1 MSLKV
6 AKIVT
11 VEDVEVAVVDEAV
24 IVDTIVVGIEADMT
38 MIEATEEVMMTAEE
52 EAMTMGVTEDK
63 IIIIMVVEEEDDM
76 MIAEETIQA
85 ATLILVDAIDEI
97 QTGDLPQKMI
107 SERLQ
112 QKRPRL
118 DPGLNCNHER

>member
-6 AKIVT
+6 AKIVM

-52 EAMTMGVTEDK
+52 EAMTMGVSIYAKSDVHTC
-63 IIIIMVVEEEDDM
+63 IIHMKV
-76 MIAEETIQA
+76 
-85 ATLILVDAIDEI
+85 
-97 QTGDLPQKMI
+97 
-107 SERLQ
+107 
-112 QKRPRL
+112 
-118 DPGLNCNHER
+118 

>member
-11 VEDVEVAVVDEAV
+11 VEDVEVAVVVEAV

-63 IIIIMVVEEEDDM
+63 IIIIVVVEEEDDT
-76 MIAEETIQA
+76 MIAGETIQA
-85 ATLILVDAIDEI
+85 ATLILADAIDEI

-112 QKRPRL
+112 QKRLRL
-118 DPGLNCNHER
+118 DPGLNCNHE

>member
-11 VEDVEVAVVDEAV
+11 VEDVEVAVVAEAV
-24 IVDTIVVGIEADMT
+24 IVDTIGVGIEADMT
-38 MIEATEEVMMTAEE
+38 MIEATEEVMMTDEEE
-52 EAMTMGVTEDK
+52 EAMMMGVTEDK

-76 MIAEETIQA
+76 MIAGETNQA

-97 QTGDLPQKMI
+97 QTGGLPQKMI

-118 DPGLNCNHER
+118 DPG